1 MAVVD
6 CIELYGNHVTPHV
19 RELLAD
25 AAELASTEK

>member
-1 MAVVD
+1 MD
-6 CIELYGNHVTPHV
+6 RIELYGKHLIPRV